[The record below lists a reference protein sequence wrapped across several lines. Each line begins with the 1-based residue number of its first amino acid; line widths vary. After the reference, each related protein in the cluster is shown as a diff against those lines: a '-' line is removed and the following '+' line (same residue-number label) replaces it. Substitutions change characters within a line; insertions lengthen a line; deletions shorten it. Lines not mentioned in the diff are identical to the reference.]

1 MPSTVLTVLPVL
13 LRPLL
18 ASPLRP
24 TPPPLSITRGSR
36 GGGGPLCHC
45 VLYARVVLPNPIIQA
60 LIILGLLV
68 DHSELPLLVGESATA
83 PALMLREQ
91 VPHEVLHVLL
101 EALAETDKSVELPGI
116 RGSVQE
122 VEERA
127 EERFLFSQR
136 KVCQGQLVL
145 WGGLRGDRVQ
155 CRTLLEKGL
164 LLGGGQSLLAS
175 LA

>member
-1 MPSTVLTVLPVL
+1 MPSTVLALLPVL

-24 TPPPLSITRGSR
+24 TPPPLPVASSPC
-36 GGGGPLCHC
+36 GGGPLSHC
-45 VLYARVVLPNPIIQA
+45 VLYARVILPYPIIQP

-101 EALAETDKSVELPGI
+101 EALAETDQPVELPGI
-116 RGSVQE
+116 RGSVQV

-145 WGGLRGDRVQ
+145 WGGLRGEGVQ